1 MGFVLILGL
10 AIAAFA
16 LMSKGGSS
24 GGSSGGAAAAPNS
37 ADVQKAAQIALQSE
51 TDPNKLDE
59 FADSLEPDYHDL
71 ATQLHARASLLRAGG
86 GAQPAV
92 YRPPPGVSP
101 PPAPAPLPPPAPA
114 PLPPP
119 QPMPGPLPPPAPAAP
134 PDFPAPG
141 SIAYVTT
148 HDSGPSGVLNV
159 RTGPGMGSP
168 VVFAAQHGSAL
179 QILGTPQGGWYPVE
193 AASGDQGWASGQFL
207 GAQPP
212 ADAGGGGGLNETGG
226 SGGLNETG
234 GGGSSTGETVS

>member
-101 PPAPAPLPPPAPA
+101 PPAPAPLPPP
-114 PLPPP
+114 

-148 HDSGPSGVLNV
+148 HDSGPSGDLNV
-159 RTGPGMGSP
+159 RSGPGMGSP

-179 QILGTPQGGWYPVE
+179 QILGSPQGGWYPVE
-193 AASGDQGWASGQFL
+193 AASGDQGWASGQLL

-212 ADAGGGGGLNETGG
+212 ADAGG
-226 SGGLNETG
+226 GGLNETG